1 MSSVLEY
8 DIKLLNSTVVCR
20 PSKKNKSPYL
30 LDINIKNNKIEMCH
44 TPGLGLSGL
53 IKPNTKIKVLPLSCD
68 NKKRCSKY
76 TIEKVLIVEKE
87 IKSGKTWLGAN
98 PIRANTIFYNTI
110 KKKLF
115 KKLTDV
121 EITNQEYTILD
132 SRIDF
137 KGKDLKGNNVFIE
150 VKNVVVA
157 DYHVSTAPKDRKIF
171 YSTIKKNKY
180 KRVGVF
186 PDGQSK
192 PGSSLV
198 SPRAFKHLLTLEKL
212 SKKKNTRSILIFV
225 LQRSDCN
232 GFLPNYIKDPI
243 YSNKLYDIYNNSKV
257 EIYILSY
264 KWIKDKLYF
273 HKELK
278 LIEKN
283 NFYKYGKIKNNLKN
297 K

>member
-1 MSSVLEY
+1 MSSVLDY
-8 DIKLLNSTVVCR
+8 DIKLLDSTVICR

-53 IKPNTKIKVLPLSCD
+53 IKPKTKIKVLPYSCD
-68 NKKRCSKY
+68 KKKRCSNY
-76 TIEKVLIVEKE
+76 TIEKVLIEEKE

-98 PIRANTIFYNTI
+98 PIRANLIFYNTI

-115 KKLTDV
+115 DKLIDV
-121 EITNQEYTILD
+121 EITNQEFTILD

-137 KGKDLKGNNVFIE
+137 KGKDSKNNDVYIE

-157 DYHVSTAPKDRKIF
+157 DYHISTAPKNRKVF
-171 YSTIKKNKY
+171 YSTIKKKNY
-180 KRVGVF
+180 KRIGVF
-186 PDGQSK
+186 PDGHSK
-192 PGSSLV
+192 PGTTIV

-212 SKKKNTRSILIFV
+212 SKKKKTRSILIFV

-243 YSNKLYDIYNNSKV
+243 YSNKLYDIKKNSKV

-264 KWIKDKLYF
+264 RWIKDKLYF
-273 HKELK
+273 YKELP
-278 LIEKN
+278 LL
-283 NFYKYGKIKNNLKN
+283 YKSKYYNYGKIKK
-297 K
+297 